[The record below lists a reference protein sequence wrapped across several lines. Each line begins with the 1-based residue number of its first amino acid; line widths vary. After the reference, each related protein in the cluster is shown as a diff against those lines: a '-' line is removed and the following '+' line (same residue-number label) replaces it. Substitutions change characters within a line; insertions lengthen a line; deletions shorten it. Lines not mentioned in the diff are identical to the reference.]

1 MIFLYVRVK
10 GQVQIGFKHLGS
22 LVEEIGVYDKLV
34 KGG

>member
-1 MIFLYVRVK
+1 MRVNK

-22 LVEEIGVYDKLV
+22 LVEKIGVYDKLV

>member
-1 MIFLYVRVK
+1 MRVK

-22 LVEEIGVYDKLV
+22 LVEEIEVYDKLV